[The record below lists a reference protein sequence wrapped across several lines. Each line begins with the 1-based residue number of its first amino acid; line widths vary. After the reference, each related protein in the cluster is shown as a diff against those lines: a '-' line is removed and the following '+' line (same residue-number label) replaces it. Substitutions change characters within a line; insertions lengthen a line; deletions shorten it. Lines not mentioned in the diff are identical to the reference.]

1 MAPRIKSIDHFV
13 EHVSTV
19 PAIEGQIMRQF
30 VREKVSLDGAK
41 KLQDPAEGK
50 VVLLVHGGFW
60 PCSVAFDCPYPG
72 YSWMEALAEEG
83 FDVFALD
90 MTGHGR
96 SALALQDNPQN
107 VQFSDRHFM
116 PAKYES
122 AGKPD
127 WPFQLVTTE
136 TETADL
142 DAVVDYICE
151 LRHGKKSI
159 LSVGL
164 AAVLGLELMSGIS
177 LRKLKN

>member
-1 MAPRIKSIDHFV
+1 
-13 EHVSTV
+13 
-19 PAIEGQIMRQF
+19 
-30 VREKVSLDGAK
+30 
-41 KLQDPAEGK
+41 
-50 VVLLVHGGFW
+50 
-60 PCSVAFDCPYPG
+60 
-72 YSWMEALAEEG
+72 
-83 FDVFALD
+83 
-90 MTGHGR
+90 
-96 SALALQDNPQN
+96 
-107 VQFSDRHFM
+107 M

-151 LRHGKKSI
+151 LRHVKKSI